1 MADFVQFRFV
11 VCFRLGR
18 TVRRMRGSLAPD
30 SRYGTPGSSFKPE
43 FVLRVLDP
51 NGPREAKREPEA
63 KIESGGLSIK
73 NEASA
78 ASLWRKSLTL

>member
-11 VCFRLGR
+11 VGFRLGR

-63 KIESGGLSIK
+63 KIESSGLSIK
-73 NEASA
+73 KIEASA
-78 ASLWRKSLTL
+78 ASCW